1 MPFRTISSFAK
12 RAFFRDFFMVN
23 IVGNI
28 IMFVPWGF
36 GLVLLW
42 KKNRIVPRI
51 LLWSAA
57 LPLFIET
64 WQLFAGRSVDVDDFI
79 LNFAG
84 SAIGGLV
91 CLGWM
96 RRRERKAS
104 Q

>member
-1 MPFRTISSFAK
+1 
-12 RAFFRDFFMVN
+12 
-23 IVGNI
+23 
-28 IMFVPWGF
+28 MFVPWGF

-42 KKNRIVPRI
+42 KKNRTVPRI

-64 WQLFAGRSVDVDDFI
+64 WQLFVGRSVDVDDFI

-96 RRRERKAS
+96 RRRERKK
-104 Q
+104 QG